1 VLFAQQSK
9 IFAFIAARSPRIA
22 TIASRNGH
30 IAWSASKDDRV
41 GEARLASRSVN
52 NIRRADAVTE
62 RKLMRSA
69 KVWAYR
75 ELSGKKYFEV
85 LLEDG
90 TTGRIDFLEGST
102 TPQSF
107 LALAGA
113 LELNL
118 GGCRIIPMNKLALF
132 DDSDG
137 LPEDAKRKLSKILY
151 NPLNSTEPLKQFT
164 CRPAES
170 HPAETPE
177 LPHPTLA
184 FVGNAVATQPD
195 REPEFA
201 EVRRSEDMVG
211 VKAADRM
218 HRTNAWITPVVKAP
232 LREIARLML
241 DIGGP
246 SAVPLKAAVASG
258 AIKILNGVST
268 VGTAASR
275 AARKAPIA
283 WATQI

>member
-1 VLFAQQSK
+1 
-9 IFAFIAARSPRIA
+9 
-22 TIASRNGH
+22 
-30 IAWSASKDDRV
+30 
-41 GEARLASRSVN
+41 
-52 NIRRADAVTE
+52 
-62 RKLMRSA
+62 MRSA

-137 LPEDAKRKLSKILY
+137 LPEKEKRELSKTLY
-151 NPLNSTEPLKQFT
+151 NPLNSTEPFKQLAS
-164 CRPAES
+164 RPAE
-170 HPAETPE
+170 PPPMEAPE
-177 LPHPTLA
+177 LPRPTLA
-184 FVGNAVATQPD
+184 FVDSAIAIKPD
-195 REPEFA
+195 PEPELA
-201 EVRRSEDMVG
+201 EAPLCEDMVG
-211 VKAADRM
+211 VEAEDQV
-218 HRTNAWITPVVKAP
+218 HRINAWITPVVRAP

-283 WATQI
+283 WAPQI